1 MLDEQRDEGALL
13 VEVEAVPAVGGYA
26 LERRAIEAGVDD
38 QLVEPPPRE
47 QEASVDRILRSEELR
62 TADPLRAVVGGEV
75 GEKLFVGLD
84 RGDQLMGVAAGATST
99 RGRESRNRG
108 GSPCRTQ
115 VSVEADVAP
124 A

>member
-13 VEVEAVPAVGGYA
+13 VEVEAVPAVGCHA
-26 LERRAIEAGVDD
+26 PESCAVEAGVDD

-62 TADPLRAVVGGEV
+62 TVDPLRAIVRRKVRE
-75 GEKLFVGLD
+75 EPFVGLD